1 MLDRPN
7 QLRTK
12 VDGWNESNRIG
23 TPVEHRSDNG
33 SFVRTLRARE
43 LKFLAATPPS
53 SRSRAS
59 PGASISIA

>member
-33 SFVRTLRARE
+33 SFVRTLRARG
-43 LKFLAATPPS
+43 LKFSAATPPS
-53 SRSRAS
+53 S
-59 PGASISIA
+59 G